1 MSDKQRNEKFER
13 LRQLAE
19 NMLHTRAE
27 ANTNLPDDFAELI
40 HELEVHQIELEMQ
53 HAELE
58 RAYDALERTRKQFND
73 LFDFAPVGY
82 IVTTREGVVQQANLT
97 IAALLG
103 VERNQLI
110 GQKFSTFVVKDY
122 KETYHIHRRTL
133 FRTEE
138 QQSCDVR
145 VQCHDESRF
154 FAHLNSEI
162 IPENPDTCRTSIT
175 DISQIKQAES
185 ALKRSLYREK
195 ELNALKSRLI
205 EVISHE
211 MRTPLSTILS
221 SIELLDRY
229 SDRMDDAKRKQRYD
243 RIRTYIWYLNA
254 VVDDVLIA
262 HRTGDDAPIVR
273 TEQFDVTAVLE
284 QLVEDTSL
292 LSNDQNRV
300 EYRAQPSEQP
310 QMVTWDQQLFRRI
323 VVNLLQNAL
332 KYSDG
337 QVTCALRCDDQQVTL
352 RIRDVGEGILEAD
365 QKHIFDMFYRG
376 SNTTSIP
383 GTGVGLP
390 IVKAAVEAHHGT
402 ITFETSTSGTT
413 FIVKMPRHVQ
423 DRN

>member
-1 MSDKQRNEKFER
+1 MSDKQRNEKFEQ
-13 LRQLAE
+13 LRKLAE

-82 IVTTREGVVQQANLT
+82 IVTTREGIIQQANLT
-97 IAALLG
+97 IAAMLS

-110 GQKFSTFVVKDY
+110 GQKFSTFLLKDY

-138 QQSCDVR
+138 QQSCNVR
-145 VQCHDESRF
+145 VQCHDESGF
-154 FAHLNSEI
+154 FAHLNSEV

-185 ALKRSLYREK
+185 ALQRALYHEK

-211 MRTPLSTILS
+211 MRTPLTTILS

-229 SDRMDDAKRKQRYD
+229 SDRMDDAKRKEKYE
-243 RIRTYIWYLNA
+243 RIRTYIWYLND
-254 VVDDVLIA
+254 VVNDVVIA

-273 TEQFDVTAVLE
+273 TEQFDITDMFE
-284 QLVEDTSL
+284 KIIEDISL
-292 LSNDQNRV
+292 LDNDESRV
-300 EYRAQPSEQP
+300 RYQIQSSERP
-310 QMVTWDQQLFRRI
+310 QMVTWDQRLSRRI
-323 VVNLLQNAL
+323 IVNLLQNAL

-337 QVTCALRCDDQQVTL
+337 RVTCSLICDDQQVT
-352 RIRDVGEGILEAD
+352 IHIQDEGDGIPEAD

-376 SNTTSIP
+376 RNTTSIP

-402 ITFETSTSGTT
+402 ISFETSASGTT